1 MAINLTEDE
10 LNWIKYEYLSGRGI
24 HDIVVDTGISA
35 SNIKRALAECGL
47 MYLHWYKTK
56 EENSMLEYLH
66 SKDIRTLQELEQ
78 WV

>member
-1 MAINLTEDE
+1 MAIKLTKDE
-10 LNWIKYEYLSGRGI
+10 LNWIKAEYLSGRDI
-24 HDIVVDTGISA
+24 HDIMVDTGISA

-56 EENSMLEYLH
+56 EENSILEYLRG
-66 SKDIRTLQELEQ
+66 KNIRTLQELEQ